1 MPRRDNDPQ
10 RAQKAATREARARD
24 AALAMRDYHA
34 ELLAVRARTA
44 RLRALRL
51 AKEAREA
58 TEKFVSLKEPL
69 RTTDAYRQSF
79 LVPANVS
86 IIPGELSMIQ

>member
-1 MPRRDNDPQ
+1 MPKQENDPQ
-10 RAQKAATREARARD
+10 RAQKAAIRDARARD
-24 AALAMRDYHA
+24 AALAMRDYQA

-58 TEKFVSLKEPL
+58 TAKLVSRKGK
-69 RTTDAYRQSF
+69 S
-79 LVPANVS
+79 
-86 IIPGELSMIQ
+86 